1 MKSHFADRAKI
12 TVKAGGGGSGC
23 VSFRREKFIAKGGPD
38 GGDGGNGGD
47 IVLEASPHLVTL
59 YDFKLRPYYKSDA
72 GGGGEGSRRKG
83 KDGETLTIKVPCGTE
98 VYRSGEL
105 IADLIFEGDS
115 VCAARGGRGGRGNDF
130 FKSAVNRT
138 PRRFEKGTP
147 GESAELLLK
156 LKLIADVGLVGFP
169 NAGKSTLLSRISN
182 AHPRVAAYPF
192 TTLKPNLG
200 VVKTQTRQIS
210 FADLPG
216 IVEGAHAGKGL
227 GFKFLAH
234 IERVKI
240 LLFVLD
246 VNGFSKEG
254 DPYAD
259 FRILLD
265 EIKQYNPFLLE
276 KPFVVAVNKIDT
288 CAVTEDYKSIGG
300 KHFAISALEGTGVNG
315 LVEHIREVLC

>member
-12 TVKAGGGGSGC
+12 TVKAGDGGSGC
-23 VSFRREKFIAKGGPD
+23 VSFRREKFIPKGGPD
-38 GGDGGNGGD
+38 GGDGGDGGSV
-47 IVLEASPHLVTL
+47 VLEASPHLVTL
-59 YDFKLRPYYKSDA
+59 YDFKLRPYYKA
-72 GGGGEGSRRKG
+72 EHGGGGEGSRKKG
-83 KDGETLTIKVPCGTE
+83 KDGETLKIKVPCGTE
-98 VYRSGEL
+98 VYRGGEL
-105 IADLIFEGDS
+105 MADLVFEGDRVS
-115 VCAARGGRGGRGNDF
+115 AARGGRGGRGNDF

-138 PRRFEKGTP
+138 PRRFEKGTQ
-147 GESAELLLK
+147 GEGADLLLK

-169 NAGKSTLLSRISN
+169 NAGKSTLLGRISN

-200 VVKTQTRQIS
+200 VVETPTGKIS

-216 IVEGAHAGKGL
+216 IVEGAHAGRGL
-227 GFKFLAH
+227 GFEFLAH

-259 FRILLD
+259 FKILLD

-276 KPFVVAVNKIDT
+276 KPFVIAVNKIDT
-288 CAVTEDYKSIGG
+288 CNDDQAYSAIGG
-300 KHFAISALEGTGVNG
+300 KHFGISALEGTGVEG
-315 LVEHIREVLC
+315 LIEHIREVLC

>member
-12 TVKAGGGGSGC
+12 TVKAGDGGSGC
-23 VSFRREKFIAKGGPD
+23 VSFRREKFIPKGGPD
-38 GGDGGNGGD
+38 GGNGGD
-47 IVLEASPHLVTL
+47 GGSVILEASPHLVTL
-59 YDFKLRPYYKSDA
+59 YDFKLRPYYKA
-72 GGGGEGSRRKG
+72 ANGMGGEGNRKQG
-83 KDGETLTIKVPCGTE
+83 KDGDTLLIRVPCGTE
-98 VYRSGEL
+98 VYRDGDI
-105 IADLIFEGDS
+105 IADLVFEGDS
-115 VCAARGGRGGRGNDF
+115 VCAARGGKGGRGNDF
-130 FKSAVNRT
+130 FKSSVNQT

-147 GESAELLLK
+147 GEGWDLLLK

-169 NAGKSTLLSRISN
+169 NAGKSTLLGRISN
-182 AHPRVAAYPF
+182 ARPRVAAYPF

-200 VVKTQTRQIS
+200 VLETPTGKIS

-227 GFKFLAH
+227 GFEFLAH
-234 IERVKI
+234 LERVKV

-246 VNGFSKEG
+246 VQGFSSPG

-259 FRILLD
+259 FKILLD

-276 KPFVVAVNKIDT
+276 KPFVIALNKIDT
-288 CAVTEDYKSIGG
+288 CGAELAYSDFSG
-300 KHFAISALEGTGVNG
+300 KHFGISALEGTGVKG

>member
-1 MKSHFADRAKI
+1 LKSHFADRAQI
-12 TVKAGGGGSGC
+12 TVKAGDGGNGC
-23 VSFRREKFIAKGGPD
+23 VSFRREKFIPKGGPD
-38 GGDGGNGGD
+38 GGDGGDGGSV
-47 IVLEASPHLVTL
+47 VLLASPHLTTL
-59 YDFKLRPYYKSDA
+59 YDFKLRPYYRATS
-72 GGGGEGSRRKG
+72 GGTGQGSRKSG
-83 KDGETLTIKVPCGTE
+83 KAGETLLIKVPCGTE
-98 VYRSGEL
+98 IYRGGEL
-105 IADLIFEGDS
+105 IADLVVDKDN
-115 VCAARGGRGGRGNDF
+115 VCVARGGKGGRGNEF

-138 PRRFEKGTP
+138 PRRFEKGTS

-169 NAGKSTLLSRISN
+169 NAGKSTLLGCISN

-200 VVKTQTRQIS
+200 VVDTPTGKIS

-227 GFKFLAH
+227 GFEFLSH

-240 LLFVLD
+240 LLFILD
-246 VNGFSKEG
+246 VNGFSSPG

-259 FRILLD
+259 FKILVE

-276 KPFVVAVNKIDT
+276 KPFVIAVNKIDT
-288 CAVTEDYKSIGG
+288 CADEKAYSNFSG
-300 KHFAISALEGTGVNG
+300 KHFGISALDGTGVQG
-315 LVEHIREVLC
+315 LVEYIREML

>member
-1 MKSHFADRAKI
+1 LKSHFADRAKI
-12 TVKAGGGGSGC
+12 TVKAGDGGSGC
-23 VSFRREKFIAKGGPD
+23 VSFRREKFIPKGGPD

-47 IVLEASPHLVTL
+47 VVLEASPHLVTL
-59 YDFKLRPYYKSDA
+59 YDFKLRPYYKA
-72 GGGGEGSRRKG
+72 QNGGGGEGSRKKG
-83 KDGETLTIKVPCGTE
+83 KDGDTLLIKVPCGTE
-98 VYRSGEL
+98 VYRGSEL
-105 IADLIFEGDS
+105 RADLVFEGDR

-138 PRRFEKGTP
+138 PRRFEKGTT

-169 NAGKSTLLSRISN
+169 NAGKSTLLGRISN

-200 VVKTQTRQIS
+200 VVKTPTGKIS

-227 GFKFLAH
+227 GFEFLAH

-259 FRILLD
+259 FKILLE

-276 KPFVVAVNKIDT
+276 KPFVIAVNKIDT
-288 CAVTEDYKSIGG
+288 CDDAEVYANVDG
-300 KHFAISALEGTGVNG
+300 KHFGISALDGTGVKG
-315 LVEHIREVLC
+315 LIEHIREVL